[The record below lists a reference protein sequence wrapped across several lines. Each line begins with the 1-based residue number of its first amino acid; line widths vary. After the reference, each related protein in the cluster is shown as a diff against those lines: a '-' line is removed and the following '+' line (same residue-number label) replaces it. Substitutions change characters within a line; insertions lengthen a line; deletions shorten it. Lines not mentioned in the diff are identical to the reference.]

1 MFTFIAAVTLAL
13 VGSFMCSIMESV
25 LLSVSEADAEALV
38 KEGKRSGEL
47 LKGFKRRIDVP
58 IAAILIINTVAHTVG
73 ASVAGASYENAFS
86 SETLWIFTIVFT
98 IGILVFTEIIP
109 KTLGVTYAKQLASP
123 IAYGIQGLSTVLRPV
138 IMLTEVIS
146 RKLRHDHAKPV
157 TSVEEIRLLALMGHK
172 EGVFG
177 ARATEIIVGA
187 TRLREFRVHD
197 VMTPRQDVIFLSAV
211 RSDAENLGVI
221 ASSGHS
227 RLPWS
232 TSAELDQF
240 SGIVLARELLL
251 HINAHR
257 DQPIDWDTLA
267 NEPLVVPESMRL
279 NILLKTFQE
288 QRKHMAVAVDE
299 YGNVEGIVTLEDVL
313 EEIVG
318 EIEDESDAAVR
329 DMWPRMDGTLDALAS
344 VEVKKVADHFGFDWT
359 PVADITSIG
368 GLITEQLG
376 RIPVKGDS
384 VVWNGYRFDVLSA
397 TQRRAERLRI
407 QPAIGNHTDGL
418 DEPPS
423 EPHTTG
429 Q

>member
-1 MFTFIAAVTLAL
+1 MLTFIAAVTLAL
-13 VGSFMCSIMESV
+13 VGSFLCSIMESV
-25 LLSVSEADAEALV
+25 LLSVSEADAESLV

-109 KTLGVTYAKQLASP
+109 KTLGVTYAKRLASP
-123 IAYGIQGLSTVLRPV
+123 VAYGIQGLSTVLRPV
-138 IMLTEVIS
+138 IMLTELIS
-146 RKLRHDHAKPV
+146 SSLRHDHAKPV

-187 TRLREFRVHD
+187 TRLKEFRVHD
-197 VMTPRQDVIFLSAV
+197 VMTPRQDVIFLSAG
-211 RSDAENLGVI
+211 RSDAENMQVI

-232 TSAELDQF
+232 TTAELDQF
-240 SGIVLARELLL
+240 SGIILARELLL
-251 HINAHR
+251 HVNAHR
-257 DQPIDWDTLA
+257 DEPIAWNALV
-267 NEPLVVPESMRL
+267 NEPLVVPEGMRL
-279 NILLKTFQE
+279 NTLLKTFQE
-288 QRKHMAVAVDE
+288 QRKHMAIAVDE

-318 EIEDESDAAVR
+318 EIEDESDADVR
-329 DMWPRMDGTLDALAS
+329 DLWPRTDGSIDVLAS
-344 VEVKKVADHFGFDWT
+344 VEVKKVADYFGIDWT
-359 PVADITSIG
+359 PVLEVTSIG

-376 RIPVKGDS
+376 RIPIKGDS
-384 VVWNGYRFDVLSA
+384 VEWEGYRLLVLSA
-397 TQRRAERLRI
+397 TQRRAERLRV
-407 QPAIGNHTDGL
+407 QPLTPINTDSAE
-418 DEPPS
+418 EPSS
-423 EPHTTG
+423 ETDN
-429 Q
+429 